1 MEGAFRVF
9 WEGKRGVEAGLTG
22 GWFLEMRLKRD

>member
-9 WEGKRGVEAGLTG
+9 WEGKRGVKAGLMDG
-22 GWFLEMRLKRD
+22 CLLEMRLKRD